1 MNWWGCMPNMMM
13 RFHSR
18 FHRFH
23 VMGTKRTPFL
33 DLGGTSQSPADHVD
47 GVVPFGYHRVGAAD
61 VVLELLLD
69 EDAGYAVAYFE
80 LVGHERVS
88 FAFPHACGERE
99 FEQDGP
105 HLGVLRGVVRPRL
118 PPAMGALTAAA
129 ISSLGCDS
137 SSILCGVSS

>member
-1 MNWWGCMPNMMM
+1 M
-13 RFHSR
+13 
-18 FHRFH
+18 
-23 VMGTKRTPFL
+23 
-33 DLGGTSQSPADHVD
+33 
-47 GVVPFGYHRVGAAD
+47 PFGYHRVGAAD

-105 HLGVLRGVVRPRL
+105 HLGVLRGVVRAS
-118 PPAMGALTAAA
+118 PASGHGCLDGRCDQF
-129 ISSLGCDS
+129 LG
-137 SSILCGVSS
+137 L